1 MVDFCWCYLQ
11 QHLSSIAPEF
21 YETTAINI
29 LYTLQFLS
37 RVSLIN
43 YIIIIEIAW
52 YADREIKTKQQQK
65 LS

>member
-11 QHLSSIAPEF
+11 QQLSSIVPEF

-52 YADREIKTKQQQK
+52 YADREIKTKQQKK